1 MSEIPGANEG
11 IMAQA
16 RTRANEASPQFY
28 QWPMALDVKGHH
40 HAGIRAEAGYHFARK
55 AMSVPLRTSE
65 FADASSDYPIVFTDE
80 GTPAPLAIL
89 GYDADHNLFVGADG
103 AWRLEAYLPLYV
115 RRYPFIGIERV
126 VEPGKSGMSLGID
139 VSSDLFVPR
148 ARDGLDLRLF
158 DDAGQMTDVGRF
170 GAALCSAWR
179 EGRNDTAAFAEA
191 LVEARLLQPGRIEM
205 KLADGHTQLVDGFLA
220 VNEELFRDLP
230 PATVLQWHKR
240 GWLDYVILH
249 LASQRNWA
257 RLATIGAMARRQ
269 RAELEAKYFTPADM
283 RGVEALPR
291 SSAIWAN
298 AMRPGI

>member
-115 RRYPFIGIERV
+115 RRYPFIGIERAG
-126 VEPGKSGMSLGID
+126 EGGKGGMSLGID

-148 ARDGLDLRLF
+148 AREGLDLRLF
-158 DDAGQMTDVGRF
+158 DDAGQLTEVGRF
-170 GAALCSAWR
+170 GAALCSAWG
-179 EGRNDTAAFAEA
+179 EGQSDSVAFADALGEA
-191 LVEARLLQPGRIEM
+191 KLLQPGRIEM

-220 VNEELFRDLP
+220 VNEELFRELP
-230 PATVLQWHKR
+230 AATVLHWHQR

-257 RLATIGAMARRQ
+257 RLATIGAMARKL
-269 RAELEAKYFTPADM
+269 RAELEAKYLSPEEM
-283 RGVEALPR
+283 RGVDALPR
-291 SSAIWAN
+291 SSSTWPIAT
-298 AMRPGI
+298 RPGM